1 MNGKSS
7 QHVPAFRPFITALF
21 VVMVLLNDIETW
33 RSSVLAQEKRSES
46 TNSGAP
52 QWKDVEELDQ
62 WAWSKEEVA
71 EAGTN
76 FWPQFRGPS
85 GDGRARDAQPPTE
98 WSETKNIQWK
108 TAIHGQGWCS
118 PVVWKDQIWLTTAK
132 EDGTA
137 MSVLCVDVQ
146 SGKILIDRLLWDHVQ
161 PQKDHHVTNSYASP
175 SPVIDGERVYVH
187 FGAYGTAALDA
198 KSGDTIWERRDLP
211 CNHFRGP
218 GSSPILFGNLLIFH
232 MDGYDFKYIVA
243 LDKRTGK
250 TVWKVDRD
258 VDYGSDDGDI
268 HKAYSTPT
276 LIQTKYGVQM
286 VCPTAKAMVAYSPL
300 DGKTLWRVR
309 YDEYSTSSRAIFDGT
324 FVYMNTGFMKSRL
337 IAVRPAEGGDITASN
352 IAWETNRGIPQKPSM
367 TFHGDWVFSVDDRG
381 IVGCHRRSDGE
392 QVWQERVGG
401 DFSASPTIADGKLYL
416 FDHDGKGYVFLADG
430 SKTLVAQNTLDSG
443 CRASPAAV
451 GKRLIVRT
459 VSHLYSIGE

>member
-1 MNGKSS
+1 MNSNLSKHGSACRRIS
-7 QHVPAFRPFITALF
+7 TISLVATIFLNATAACLS
-21 VVMVLLNDIETW
+21 NI
-33 RSSVLAQEKRSES
+33 SAQETPSDA
-46 TNSGAP
+46 TISGAP
-52 QWKDVEELDQ
+52 KLQEVKKLVQ

-71 EAGTN
+71 SAGSN
-76 FWPQFRGPS
+76 FWPQFRGPT
-85 GDGRARDAQPPTE
+85 GDGRALDAQPPTE
-98 WSETKNIQWK
+98 WSESKNIQWK

-118 PVVWKDQIWLTTAK
+118 PVVWKDRVWLTTAK
-132 EDGTA
+132 EDGTS
-137 MSVLCVDVQ
+137 MSVLCVDLN
-146 SGKILIDRLLWDHVQ
+146 SGKILIDRVLWDQVQ

-175 SPVIDGERVYVH
+175 SPVIDSERVYVH

-198 KSGDTIWERRDLP
+198 KTGDTIWERRDLP
-211 CNHFRGP
+211 CNHYRGP

-276 LIQTKYGVQM
+276 LIQTDFGLQM
-286 VCPTAKAMVAYSPL
+286 VCPTAKAMVAYSPF
-300 DGKTLWRVR
+300 DGKVLWRVR
-309 YDEYSTSSRAIFDGT
+309 YDEYSTSSRAIFDGK

-337 IAVRPAEGGDITASN
+337 LAVRPAEGGDITSSH
-352 IAWETNRGIPQKPSM
+352 IAWETSRGIPQKPSL

-416 FDHDGKGYVFLADG
+416 FDHDGKGHVFLADG
-430 SKTLVAQNTLDSG
+430 SKTLLASNSLETG

-459 VSHLYSIGE
+459 VTHLYAIGE